1 MEGPSKGLRKG
12 AWTAEEDG
20 LLRKCINNY
29 GEGKWHQVPLRAG
42 LNRCRKS
49 CRLRWLNYLKP
60 SIKRGKLSSDE
71 VDLLLRLHKL
81 LGNRWS
87 LIAGRLPG
95 RTANDVKNYWNTH
108 LSKKHEPCCKT
119 KIKKRNIPCSP
130 TTVPAQKID
139 VVRPRPRSFT
149 MNNGCSHF
157 NGRPEVHDVT
167 PPCLGLNNSPTTSNK
182 DEELVNHLMD
192 GENMW
197 LKLLLHESQ
206 DTFCSTDSAPRVG
219 TATEKGATSAFD
231 VEQLWSLLDGETVEF
246 H

>member
-1 MEGPSKGLRKG
+1 MEGPSEGLRKG

-20 LLRKCINNY
+20 LLRKCIDKY

-108 LSKKHEPCCKT
+108 LSKKHEPYCKT

-130 TTVPAQKID
+130 TTLLAQKIE
-139 VVRPRPRSFT
+139 VVKPRPRSFT

-167 PPCLGLNNSPTTSNK
+167 PPCLGLNNSPTTSRK

-197 LKLLLHESQ
+197 WESLLEESQ
-206 DTFCSTDSAPRVG
+206 ETDALGVVA
-219 TATEKGATSAFD
+219 TATEKGANSALD
-231 VEQLWSLLDGETVEF
+231 VERLWSLLDGETLEL